1 MADMVIC
8 EKQELEA
15 VADAIRAKAGLTE
28 EFSFND
34 DFLQAIN
41 SIQSSNLI
49 TGQYIPTENTT
60 SFTVELDKKYK
71 VSDFNLV
78 LVFCK
83 NPVTAYS
90 TSFCFYLA
98 YAISGTQS
106 ISTTAYTKSST
117 DYFSRNTYHSSKF
130 GNMCTTNKDISG
142 NFDSIT
148 FAFTENQISNGCI
161 FSSTSAPYIYVLT
174 KI

>member
-1 MADMVIC
+1 MGELVIA
-8 EKQELEA
+8 EKDQLVA
-15 VADAIRAKAGLTE
+15 VADAIRSKAGLTDD
-28 EFSFND
+28 FSFND

-49 TGQYIPTENTT
+49 TGKLIPSENTT
-60 SFTVELDKKYK
+60 SMTIELDKKYNT
-71 VSDFNLV
+71 SDFNLV
-78 LVFCK
+78 LVFCGD
-83 NPVTAYS
+83 TISAYN

-98 YAISGTQS
+98 YAVSGTQS
-106 ISTTAYTKSST
+106 LVTEAYTKSST
-117 DYFSRNTYHSSKF
+117 NYLTRSTFHSSKF

-142 NFDSIT
+142 KFDTIT
-148 FAFTENQISNGCI
+148 FKFTDYQISNGCI